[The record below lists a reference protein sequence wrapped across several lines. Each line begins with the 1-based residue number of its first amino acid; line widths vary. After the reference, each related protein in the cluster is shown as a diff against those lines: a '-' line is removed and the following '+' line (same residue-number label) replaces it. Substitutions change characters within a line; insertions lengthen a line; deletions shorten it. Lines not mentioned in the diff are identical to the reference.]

1 MRIVSGQAAA
11 LGLRRE
17 SGKTWNLFSF
27 VFGRR
32 ACGGNTDPATLV
44 LPIASFGWNINATWS
59 LGGQS
64 GENRLFPQER
74 ATRYWRAT
82 VLQSAKERPAT
93 KGNLHMP
100 CGCFRL
106 FPNDSTPV
114 SGVEPAR
121 AAHPIPPVGGI
132 DSALIQT
139 LPSVS
144 MYSASAGWLLDSR
157 LNTMTTSDS
166 WPLQP
171 QTPLACP
178 WKFLAGCSAPP

>member
-27 VFGRR
+27 IFGRR
-32 ACGGNTDPATLV
+32 ACSGNADPATLV

-64 GENRLFPQER
+64 WENRPFPQER
-74 ATRYWRAT
+74 ATRYCRAT
-82 VLQSAKERPAT
+82 VLQSAKERPAP
-93 KGNLHMP
+93 KGNHLMP
-100 CGCFRL
+100 AVASGCFRY
-106 FPNDSTPV
+106 DSATV
-114 SGVEPAR
+114 SGAETTCAEHR
-121 AAHPIPPVGGI
+121 IPPVKCVN
-132 DSALIQT
+132 SSLAKH

-144 MYSASAGWLLDSR
+144 MRTASAGWR
-157 LNTMTTSDS
+157 LESILISLTTSDS
-166 WPLQP
+166 WPIQP

-178 WKFLAGCSAPP
+178 WKSLAACSSQP